1 MGESSGSWSVVAHM
15 VANDGDN
22 EGLFS
27 SAIGMSGGPLKVEGP
42 SRQQQL
48 FDDMVSSAL
57 STHSDS
63 NGYSNIIANDDI
75 FSARLL
81 SATRHLTK

>member
-1 MGESSGSWSVVAHM
+1 M

-27 SAIGMSGGPLKVEGP
+27 SAIGLSGGPLKVEGP

-48 FDDMVSSAL
+48 FDDLVSLPKSAL
-57 STHSDS
+57 QAASPLQSHV
-63 NGYSNIIANDDI
+63 
-75 FSARLL
+75 
-81 SATRHLTK
+81 LTK